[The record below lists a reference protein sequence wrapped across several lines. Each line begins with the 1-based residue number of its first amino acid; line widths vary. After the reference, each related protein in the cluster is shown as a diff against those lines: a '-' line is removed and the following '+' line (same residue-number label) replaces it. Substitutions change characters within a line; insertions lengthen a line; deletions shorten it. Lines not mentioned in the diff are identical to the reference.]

1 MIEDQV
7 DCIVRLHDSRRLLE
21 LERCVFS
28 LVGQRHERVHIILAT
43 QRFSA
48 DEIAGV
54 RAALAPVL
62 ALAGA
67 PTLTVANWE
76 SATPAD
82 ARTELLNLG
91 LAAVTGRYV
100 SFLDYDDTL
109 FPEAYE
115 LLLARLKT
123 TRAAIAF
130 ASVRT
135 VRADVHADFVYVSSH
150 PKPPFAGRG
159 LLDLM
164 RGNFCPIH
172 SYLIDRARL
181 PDGVLRFDT
190 SLVWEEDY
198 DLLLRICA
206 CKPADF
212 QALHHV
218 IGDYYFKTDGS
229 NSIWTDDVLS
239 ESKKIAY
246 EQVAA
251 RIEMR
256 RRLTRVSLEVQR
268 ALLDECEV
276 DARLTLRGL
285 LDLCASHPDDAL

>member
-1 MIEDQV
+1 MIDDQV
-7 DCIVRLHDSRRLLE
+7 DCIVRLHDSSRLLE

-28 LVGQRHERVHIILAT
+28 LVGQKHSQVRIILAT
-43 QRFSA
+43 QRFSH
-48 DEIAGV
+48 DEIAAV
-54 RAALAPVL
+54 RHALAPML
-62 ALAGA
+62 SLSGA
-67 PTLTVANWE
+67 PSLTIVNWE
-76 SATPAD
+76 SPDPTD

-91 LAAVTGRYV
+91 LTVLTGRYV

-115 LLLARLKT
+115 LLIERLKT
-123 TRAAIAF
+123 TQAAIAF

-135 VRADVHADFVYVSSH
+135 VKADVHADFVHVSSH
-150 PKPPFAGRG
+150 PKAPFAGCDVV
-159 LLDLM
+159 DLM
-164 RGNFCPIH
+164 QGNFCPIH
-172 SYLIDRARL
+172 SYLIDRSRL
-181 PDGVLRFDT
+181 PANVLRFDT

-206 CKPADF
+206 CKTGDF
-212 QALHHV
+212 HSLSRV

-246 EQVAA
+246 EQVAG

-268 ALLDECEV
+268 TLLDEKDV
-276 DARLTLRGL
+276 DPQLTLRGL
-285 LDLCASHPDDAL
+285 LDLRTCRRDGVR